1 MVKVEKWYATWC
13 SPCTAMAPVL
23 DAMHESGEIELTSYN
38 VEESMGEARANGI
51 RGVPTLIVRDDDGN
65 ELARFQDHVSLQQY
79 LNEG

>member
-38 VEESMGEARANGI
+38 VEESMSEARANGI
-51 RGVPTLIVRDDDGN
+51 RGVPTLIVRDGDG
-65 ELARFQDHVSLQQY
+65 EEVARFSDVTSLRQY
-79 LNEG
+79 MSK